1 MTEDEFGQL
10 EFAISKTALMAGD
23 LVTAFRKEFETEKK
37 TQ

>member
-1 MTEDEFGQL
+1 MTEDEFEQL
-10 EFAISKTALMAGD
+10 EFSISKTTLMASD